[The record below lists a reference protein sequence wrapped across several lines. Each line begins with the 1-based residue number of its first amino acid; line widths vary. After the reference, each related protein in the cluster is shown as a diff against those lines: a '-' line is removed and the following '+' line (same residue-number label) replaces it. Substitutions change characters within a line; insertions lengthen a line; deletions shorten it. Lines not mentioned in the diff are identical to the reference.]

1 MPTLAAANEYYGEI
15 NTWDTSRVTG
25 LAYRYYE
32 APLTLHNTGLHHQQH
47 GFNRPIGNW
56 DVSGFT
62 DMKQM
67 FFNNQDFNQDLNSW
81 DVSRV
86 TDMSNLFS
94 TALSFNQPINSWDTS
109 NVKDMSGM
117 FYVRP

>member
-1 MPTLAAANEYYGEI
+1 MPPLAQANAYFGEI

-25 LAYRYYE
+25 LAQTRLQRYF
-32 APLTLHNTGLHHQQH
+32 LMDQQH